1 MINKRS
7 YEIAVDGY
15 ASSGKSTLAKDLAQD
30 LEISYVDTGAMY
42 RAVTLY
48 LLDKQIDLSDKPQLI
63 NALKKIELSF
73 KFNIQNMANDV
84 FLNNI
89 NIEEDIRGLRVSS
102 KVSEVSALKEVRD
115 ILLLQQRNMINNGP
129 IVMDGRD
136 IGTVIFPDAEAKI
149 FVYANE
155 IERAKRRYKEL
166 NKKNKDVRF
175 EDVLENIKHRD
186 LIDTT
191 RKIAPLKQADDAFRI
206 DNTDIDVKQQ
216 LKIAMEYVKK
226 CIIN

>member
-7 YEIAVDGY
+7 YVIAVDGY
-15 ASSGKSTLAKDLAQD
+15 ASSGKSTLAKDLAQE

-115 ILLLQQRNMINNGP
+115 ILLFQQRNMIKNGP

-175 EDVLENIKHRD
+175 EDVLDNIKHRD

-191 RKIAPLKQADDAFRI
+191 RKIAPLKQAVDAFRI

-216 LKIAMEYVKK
+216 LKIAKEYVKK

>member
-7 YEIAVDGY
+7 YVIAVDGY
-15 ASSGKSTLAKDLAQD
+15 ASSGKSTLAKDLAQE

-48 LLDKQIDLSDKPQLI
+48 LLDKQIDLTDKPQLI

-115 ILLLQQRNMINNGP
+115 ILLLQQRNMIKNGP
-129 IVMDGRD
+129 VVMDGRD
-136 IGTVIFPDAEAKI
+136 IGTVVFPDADAKI
-149 FVYANE
+149 FVFANE

>member
-1 MINKRS
+1 MIKKRS
-7 YEIAVDGY
+7 YVIAVDGY

-48 LLDKQIDLSDKPQLI
+48 LLDKQIDLTDKPQLI

-102 KVSEVSALKEVRD
+102 KVSEVSALKAVRD
-115 ILLLQQRNMINNGP
+115 ILLLQQRNMIKNGP

-136 IGTVIFPDAEAKI
+136 IGTVIFPDAESKI

-155 IERAKRRYKEL
+155 IERATRRYIEL